1 MSLKRKLSIF
11 VIAMTFTIVGCA
23 TGTSSDYQSDA
34 DLIRLEHLSY
44 WSGLV
49 EEYHAKTNR
58 YPLQRMVANDEKPV
72 LVKIATKQQ
81 VKQLSSFMAH
91 FDSASMADFV
101 KELESGLGRE
111 IEERYDIQRVP
122 VKSPVGYFYFATSD
136 GYVLWVTCIT
146 CGVTKVSTLLMDGI
160 TPTVNIV
167 SPSMKGKVTKA
178 LTREEMLNHPIYKAW
193 VSKPFKKEDYVRGIV
208 ESNARDSKQI

>member
-1 MSLKRKLSIF
+1 MGIHKVKVTLLLIF
-11 VIAMTFTIVGCA
+11 AFTVSGCA
-23 TGTSSDYQSDA
+23 TGGDSAYQNDA

-44 WSGLV
+44 WSGLI
-49 EEYHAKTNR
+49 EEYYSINGS
-58 YPLQRMVANDEKPV
+58 YPLQRRVSSEDKPV

-81 VKQLSSFMAH
+81 AKQLASFMKN
-91 FDSASMADFV
+91 FDSASMGEFV
-101 KELESGLGRE
+101 FELESGLGRDLDE
-111 IEERYDIQRVP
+111 KYDIQKIP
-122 VKSPVGYFYFATSD
+122 VQSPVGYFYFATTD

-178 LTREEMLNHPIYKAW
+178 LTRDEMLNNSTYRSW
-193 VSKPFKKEDYVRGIV
+193 VSKSFHKEEYVRGLV
-208 ESNARDSKQI
+208 KSNHKDSKKI